1 MTANDV
7 AKYLDDILDGPLAA
21 PVKYINRV
29 RDRIVELRD
38 RMREVP
44 PGELVTDP
52 PDWLLK
58 AFKAEMQ
65 AKEMLWW
72 ANQRIESLQD
82 QVEAAHEWSETKQKA
97 VHGTLVQLNQE
108 IATLRLENDLLQHQ
122 LDSLK
127 T

>member
-44 PGELVTDP
+44 PGELVTEP

-58 AFKAEMQ
+58 ALKDEMQTERELYNAEQCIAYLRNRLESQQRWAEMKDRGAQ
-65 AKEMLWW
+65 ATVRQLHQENAML
-72 ANQRIESLQD
+72 RRELES
-82 QVEAAHEWSETKQKA
+82 
-97 VHGTLVQLNQE
+97 
-108 IATLRLENDLLQHQ
+108 R
-122 LDSLK
+122 K